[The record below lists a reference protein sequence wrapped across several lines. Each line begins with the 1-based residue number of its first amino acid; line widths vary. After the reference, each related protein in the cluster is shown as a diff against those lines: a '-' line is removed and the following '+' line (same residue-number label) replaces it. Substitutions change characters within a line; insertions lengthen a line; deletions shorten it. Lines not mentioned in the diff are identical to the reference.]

1 MGYFKVEFSELEYI
15 FMIKFAEK
23 FLDVPVEDGKLKVL
37 EESTL
42 YAPFGS
48 TPPQPWMVFVV
59 KTPEMVRDLGRFHRI
74 KAPVIFLF
82 FVNMGITRLNT
93 MVNLA
98 SGCAQAVNLAFQ
110 ASALQLGCFIDIDPP
125 KEFVD
130 KAFEITKLS
139 KNEYDLAAVGFVGY
153 PAREDKKVFFEVEE
167 RG

>member
-42 YAPFGS
+42 YAPFGNN
-48 TPPQPWMVFVV
+48 PPQPWMVFVV